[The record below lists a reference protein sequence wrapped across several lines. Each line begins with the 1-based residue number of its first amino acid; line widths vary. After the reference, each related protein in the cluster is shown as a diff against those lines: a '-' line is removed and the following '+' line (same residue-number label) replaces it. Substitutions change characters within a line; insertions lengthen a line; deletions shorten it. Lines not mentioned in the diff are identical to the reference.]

1 MSHSFAQIS
10 KDYRQEYVLNGG
22 VDRTS
27 DVLPISGESGDNFTG
42 VTLGGLEVSSSAYL
56 TIVSRV
62 ADPNLTMYTDAVLEQ
77 FPPYVEEIFPFTW
90 PEVQGWYPVDQPPDD
105 PNKDPSGSDI
115 GQLDYANQG
124 ASSGSQSYDGQHFSE
139 YVDLPNPLHDSAA
152 DRRYM

>member
-90 PEVQGWYPVDQPPDD
+90 PEVQGWYPVD
-105 PNKDPSGSDI
+105 
-115 GQLDYANQG
+115 
-124 ASSGSQSYDGQHFSE
+124 
-139 YVDLPNPLHDSAA
+139 
-152 DRRYM
+152 